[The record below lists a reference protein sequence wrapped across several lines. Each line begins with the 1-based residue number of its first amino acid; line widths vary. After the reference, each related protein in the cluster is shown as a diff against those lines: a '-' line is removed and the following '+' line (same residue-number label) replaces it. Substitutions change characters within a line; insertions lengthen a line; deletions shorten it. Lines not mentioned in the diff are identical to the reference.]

1 MKKIVLT
8 REEQEIEDNIENFV
22 PLSPENKRRSD
33 AAMEKARKEAHI
45 SLRISE
51 EQLRGIK
58 EKAKEEGLPYQTLI
72 GSVLRKYVTHQLV
85 DAKMIKKI
93 VAAMK

>member
-1 MKKIVLT
+1 MKKIILT
-8 REEQEIEDNIENFV
+8 KEEQEIEDNAENFV

-51 EQLRGIK
+51 QELRGIK
-58 EKAKEEGLPYQTLI
+58 EQAKEEGLPYQTLI
-72 GSVLRKYVTHQLV
+72 GSVLRRYVTHQLV
-85 DAKMIKKI
+85 DTKMIKKI
-93 VAAMK
+93 AAAMR